1 MSSCSC
7 KLSNNDL
14 ESSETE
20 NSEKEVN
27 LLSKLIDTNLNFE
40 EHFIQYPEI
49 KKFVDSL
56 FKYIDRQDKKI
67 RKIRRKLE
75 KYKQKIEFKIEKH
88 DVCTQYEVND
98 ESIVKSIVDD
108 ITEAATNVVQETGF
122 VYEATSGLY
131 YDYKTGYYYNAEYGL
146 YYDGNTGI
154 YYKYNEHSHEFE
166 FHSKVELP
174 ETSSETEVGTSAKRK
189 EKIKDREDYKRVKH
203 GDEDTTE
210 VIVDPT
216 TDDERS
222 SGPVIIEE
230 GECTN
235 SSDSDNDDQHV
246 RLKKNNDEV
255 QTFTH
260 AECDLNDEEIS
271 KAWPPCMRII
281 VQETSLEKLQ
291 TGTLF
296 VITCDGGSMGR
307 EGNHSILIPD
317 INVSKHHAT
326 FTFNR
331 DTSHYMIVDLG
342 SRNGTLLDGKR
353 LSVAKQ
359 ESDPT
364 IINHGA
370 IIQVGATKL
379 LCHIH
384 SGNETCGD
392 CEPGLYKKVISA
404 EPKLIGSNTN
414 KNEHKTELKRLK
426 KKFGIDGFVIPE
438 VKLPDGYQDRAQTRR
453 EKVGSINHNAKTET
467 ASIHQTISSE
477 NKGFRLLKGM
487 GWTEGSSLGKDG
499 TGITQPI
506 PLVSNVGHS
515 GLGSVEP
522 DIPVRKLSK
531 KEKKKEE
538 RWRKMHERFQNIPT
552 NEEEVLNEDS
562 P

>member
-189 EKIKDREDYKRVKH
+189 EKIKDREVNAYDIDGLSDKLSQIH
-203 GDEDTTE
+203 
-210 VIVDPT
+210 VDSYRKT
-216 TDDERS
+216 A
-222 SGPVIIEE
+222 
-230 GECTN
+230 
-235 SSDSDNDDQHV
+235 
-246 RLKKNNDEV
+246 L
-255 QTFTH
+255 
-260 AECDLNDEEIS
+260 EIS